1 MHRLTHSTAKIKSW
15 VAHFVLRMCVGEC
28 LVVGQSHYKTFD
40 NKFFTFTGHCQYLLA
55 RDCGKDSGFSVIIEN
70 VQVMDIFSNCNIFE
84 MYSSLAAFHLQCF
97 VIVFQCADDQD
108 AVCTRSVT
116 LSLPSLEDMTVKLK
130 HGGVV
135 SVNSMDIQTPM
146 HHGMTLAE

>member
-1 MHRLTHSTAKIKSW
+1 MRDLG
-15 VAHFVLRMCVGEC
+15 VL
-28 LVVGQSHYKTFD
+28 
-40 NKFFTFTGHCQYLLA
+40 
-55 RDCGKDSGFSVIIEN
+55 
-70 VQVMDIFSNCNIFE
+70 
-84 MYSSLAAFHLQCF
+84 
-97 VIVFQCADDQD
+97 FQCADDED

-146 HHGMTLAE
+146 HHGMLCEYKSGLHTLSINDKVHFLVFHFTHNKRQSQPLFHLHITCLLSNLCATSQVTCISRGLFSLFM

>member
-1 MHRLTHSTAKIKSW
+1 MRDLG
-15 VAHFVLRMCVGEC
+15 VL
-28 LVVGQSHYKTFD
+28 
-40 NKFFTFTGHCQYLLA
+40 
-55 RDCGKDSGFSVIIEN
+55 
-70 VQVMDIFSNCNIFE
+70 
-84 MYSSLAAFHLQCF
+84 
-97 VIVFQCADDQD
+97 FQCADDED

-146 HHGMTLAE
+146 HHGMLWEYKSGLHTLSINDKVNFPSLPFHSQQKAIATIISPT

>member
-1 MHRLTHSTAKIKSW
+1 MRDLG
-15 VAHFVLRMCVGEC
+15 VL
-28 LVVGQSHYKTFD
+28 
-40 NKFFTFTGHCQYLLA
+40 
-55 RDCGKDSGFSVIIEN
+55 
-70 VQVMDIFSNCNIFE
+70 
-84 MYSSLAAFHLQCF
+84 
-97 VIVFQCADDQD
+97 FQCADDED

-146 HHGMTLAE
+146 HHGMLWEYKSGLHTLSINDKVNFPSLPFHSQQKAIATIISPTYYLLCF

>member
-1 MHRLTHSTAKIKSW
+1 MFFFCPLHGI
-15 VAHFVLRMCVGEC
+15 
-28 LVVGQSHYKTFD
+28 LV
-40 NKFFTFTGHCQYLLA
+40 TGL
-55 RDCGKDSGFSVIIEN
+55 
-70 VQVMDIFSNCNIFE
+70 M
-84 MYSSLAAFHLQCF
+84 
-97 VIVFQCADDQD
+97 FQCADDQE

-146 HHGMTLAE
+146 HHGTPR

>member
-1 MHRLTHSTAKIKSW
+1 M
-15 VAHFVLRMCVGEC
+15 
-28 LVVGQSHYKTFD
+28 
-40 NKFFTFTGHCQYLLA
+40 LLA
-55 RDCGKDSGFSVIIEN
+55 VGF
-70 VQVMDIFSNCNIFE
+70 
-84 MYSSLAAFHLQCF
+84 
-97 VIVFQCADDQD
+97 VFQCADDQD

-146 HHGMTLAE
+146 HHGMPLWKNSGKDLHFIVPLTILYCIWYHTDSKAWKYIRESTGNIMLQLIIF